1 MKYMF
6 DTLDEMHVR
15 LEAERT
21 EGADPEDTDEYRAA
35 NIFWVPPEAR
45 WTHLKAQSDGCV
57 PDLLA
62 PDE

>member
-1 MKYMF
+1 MF
-6 DTLDEMHVR
+6 HTLDEMHVR